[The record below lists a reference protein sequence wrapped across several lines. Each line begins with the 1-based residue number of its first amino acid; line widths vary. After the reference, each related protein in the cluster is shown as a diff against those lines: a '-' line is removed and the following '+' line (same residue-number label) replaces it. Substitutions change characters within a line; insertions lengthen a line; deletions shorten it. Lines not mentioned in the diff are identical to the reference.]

1 MAFNVENGNLKNK
14 ILPAEERLDR
24 SCRKKMEIIRTLTL
38 GKTSPKDLGIC
49 VTWLG
54 ILCRAAKKEAQER
67 DCLMELMLRQLQETG
82 QLSLPFTD
90 PSNCDRDLGEL
101 LTPEGLGQPQLLQPK
116 VSKEK
121 IDYNPQ
127 EYQWREKLQQLDQ
140 LEVLYKHGE
149 WIDSTSTAMSE
160 EVRLLAGT
168 ERGCVLP
175 RVKAGANTVRFTDK
189 TTAATKLI
197 TKSLPTKPRVSPV
210 QGTSARQR
218 QDRELRILEIN
229 HRKEKERLDREFRAK
244 QREQERAQLAEQIRL
259 DREQMLTGQRVWQQ
273 ERRKLQ
279 QKVKARIEHERYLI
293 RKKREELREQNER
306 TRERLQRDHLA
317 WEKMHRERR
326 EMERMDRMER
336 AKLLSPNEEFVTI
349 MEPEK
354 RMESGELQLAEKIIS
369 WMVLCPSCREN
380 VRHIP
385 SKSVLHSVEP
395 NPQLKVEEAPTYENV
410 KEKAQSKLEEPPIE
424 QQDQDKKEK
433 SRESQREN
441 RMECDQAISTVNN
454 IKRIQK
460 LHKEQMIEMVKLFRQ
475 SREDQIQK
483 RAMLQELEV
492 RRRAAQL
499 NATPRELE
507 PSKMDKVVEIEIIQ
521 GFQEEQDSKRSERH
535 SKKKEELE
543 LALQK
548 AELMEQQLLQ
558 KLERE
563 RKEKDDL
570 EKKVAEH
577 LENLRENKQEN
588 LVIEQ
593 KNIEAEESLKTENNE
608 ENEEVQA
615 HLINS
620 SKTIRNECPSFSGEK
635 ERQQEKIIEEK
646 SKKENQKVL
655 DDNTKIDK
663 MKCQE
668 SPSYSK
674 ERETQEQN
682 KKIEEKESKMKNQDV
697 QNDKTKADESN
708 KQECPVSIEDREMQE
723 HKDISEE
730 RESIKKNQEVLD
742 DNKKSDEKKRQESP
756 IFTKE
761 RERQEQKV
769 RRKENQEVLEETS
782 KDDEKKLQESVP
794 QEGSIPLSL
803 LFALGRKWEQME
815 RKNKEKRERE
825 KNEAKEIKRKL
836 EEKSYREREEDKE
849 NHGYGKDGERIKDAI
864 LKRKVNGKLE
874 NNKRE
879 RDHEERNEKEEGV
892 EDKRKAGE
900 KSDRKRDQDKKP
912 DTMNLKKKTERERM
926 YDESGGVKK
935 SGRRLC
941 PGQEEADLREN
952 ENEKAERKEFE
963 MSIAKIAEIIE
974 QELRDKVESVRHI
987 EASEERERGRLEREE
1002 MERDIKKH
1010 QQDRER
1016 LQMMERKSLEERESR
1031 QEVMVQMERKAQI
1044 ERRVNEDLEK
1054 KAIKELFEAE
1064 KEYRKRE
1071 QMQIEHLQKMREQ
1084 SQKGK
1089 EEMKRLF
1096 QHYTSFWKNRSEM
1109 ESVRVQGKP
1118 EEKRRQEWEDSSPEM
1133 KSGRHESRK
1142 NSSTNKKSEREM
1154 ERIRRM
1160 GPRLE
1165 RYQESSEDY
1174 SGKFQEHTKPV
1185 SIQIR
1190 QLLQNNDNESVLDEE
1205 IIRMDNELKNRQYID
1220 LKIRQFQDGQKSPTS
1235 HQSLQSERSGRQ
1247 REYRSEGEEMPPGD
1261 MVPKCTN
1268 VVQFNRRV
1276 PESFQ
1281 FSTVE
1286 HSRRHGPEGPFKK
1299 PFDRSVGGHSSQYP
1313 RHLHHHSPIREIN
1326 RQRTEANW
1334 LKAEKD
1340 REQRV
1345 RSIERLEQK
1354 LDSERRNLE
1363 EKGGDDFDWMQ
1374 LTERSPEARDRQ
1386 VPQRSKPQNYHPGS
1400 VRELNRFFGEERTV
1414 RYQEPRGQHVPQRSR
1429 PQNNQPGPLRDHN
1442 RFFGEEQTTKCQENR
1457 DHRAEIS
1464 RPKNFQPGALRD
1476 DRSCG
1481 EEQTVRC
1488 QEPRGQKPRGRQQRS
1503 LPRNFQPESLRDHNR
1518 LYGAEKTVND
1528 ESSKEI
1534 ISTSSSGKQPEFR
1547 LSLVGRF
1554 CPERRTY
1561 VVGPKD
1567 IDPQE
1572 IRHRGGEEPTRS
1584 DVRNFMQNPRP
1595 PILKSRQKERWQ
1607 PYEGGR
1613 THSRPE
1619 IPQSAPPLPQTSK
1632 KVCNTKCK
1640 NFHMA
1645 FLESAKRIIA
1655 VLRASNA
1662 NPSSSESSEECARH
1676 LGKKLPEPIFRNL
1689 AEPLLESSQDLA
1701 QNLMAIVSTLD
1712 EQLERHVGHLRHDW
1726 NGFQDRRR
1734 TVTKLQNQLRQAEHD
1749 QTVATSR
1756 ASVFHVLYQ
1765 WWNLN
1770 RSTVNLLKDLFSQY
1784 CNLSDPLVK
1793 ETLDT
1798 IEWFYG
1804 EWSLQKLVFEQI

>member
-1 MAFNVENGNLKNK
+1 MAFNSENGKHKNK
-14 ILPAEERLDR
+14 IPSAEDRLDR

-101 LTPEGLGQPQLLQPK
+101 LTPEGLAQPQLPQPM

-160 EVRLLAGT
+160 DVRLLTGT
-168 ERGCVLP
+168 ERGCVVP

-189 TTAATKLI
+189 PTAATKLI
-197 TKSLPTKPRVSPV
+197 PKGLSTKPRVPPV

-218 QDRELRILEIN
+218 QDRELRIMEIN
-229 HRKEKERLDREFRAK
+229 HRKEKQRLDREFRAK

-273 ERRKLQ
+273 ERQKLQ

-293 RKKREELREQNER
+293 QKKREELREQDER
-306 TRERLQRDHLA
+306 TRQRLQRDQLA
-317 WEKMHRERR
+317 WEQMHQERR
-326 EMERMDRMER
+326 EMERLDRIER
-336 AKLLSPNEEFVTI
+336 ARLLSPNKAFVTI
-349 MEPEK
+349 MEPKK
-354 RMESGELQLAEKIIS
+354 RMESGDLQVAEKVIS

-380 VRHIP
+380 VRNVP
-385 SKSVLHSVEP
+385 SKSILHSVDK
-395 NPQLKVEEAPTYENV
+395 NPQLQTEEAPTYANL
-410 KEKAQSKLEEPPIE
+410 KEKTQTNQEEPPTE
-424 QQDQDKKEK
+424 QPDDNKKEK
-433 SRESQREN
+433 SLERQREN
-441 RMECDQAISTVNN
+441 RNECDQGTSTVNN

-499 NATPRELE
+499 NTTPREME
-507 PSKMDKVVEIEIIQ
+507 PSKMDEVPALENNQ

-548 AELMEQQLLQ
+548 AELMEQHLLE

-563 RKEKDDL
+563 KKEKDAL

-577 LENLRENKQEN
+577 LGNLGANIDSKQEN
-588 LVIEQ
+588 RVIEQ
-593 KNIEAEESLKTENNE
+593 KNIETEESGKRENNKGS
-608 ENEEVQA
+608 EEVQV

-620 SKTIRNECPSFSGEK
+620 SKPMRHESPFPREK
-635 ERQQEKIIEEK
+635 DNRQQERIIEEH
-646 SKKENQKVL
+646 SKMGNLKDLE
-655 DDNTKIDK
+655 DNTKIDQ
-663 MKCQE
+663 MIRHE
-668 SPSYSK
+668 SHSMPK
-674 ERETQEQN
+674 EPEIQEQN
-682 KKIEEKESKMKNQDV
+682 KESDENREV
-697 QNDKTKADESN
+697 QENNTKTDEMN
-708 KQECPVSIEDREMQE
+708 KQESSDSINVRERQEYNEVCEEMENKKKNHEVLVDNIKSDKKKEQVSPLFTKEQARQEQKASEDI
-723 HKDISEE
+723 KYKEE
-730 RESIKKNQEVLD
+730 NQEVLD
-742 DNKKSDEKKRQESP
+742 DK
-756 IFTKE
+756 
-761 RERQEQKV
+761 
-769 RRKENQEVLEETS
+769 S
-782 KDDEKKLQESVP
+782 KDDEKKLEEKIP

-825 KNEAKEIKRKL
+825 KNEAKELQRKID
-836 EEKSYREREEDKE
+836 EEDKE
-849 NHGYGKDGERIKDAI
+849 NYDYERLRKKGRERTKDAI
-864 LKRKVNGKLE
+864 FKRKADEKLE
-874 NNKRE
+874 NNNRE
-879 RDHEERNEKEEGV
+879 GEHEERREKEEVV
-892 EDKRKAGE
+892 EDKGKAGE
-900 KSDRKRDQDKKP
+900 KLERKRDQDKIGARLLGKSENFRSDAMDP
-912 DTMNLKKKTERERM
+912 KKKYEGESM
-926 YDESGGVKK
+926 YDEPGAVQKPN
-935 SGRRLC
+935 RRLC
-941 PGQEEADLREN
+941 PGKEEAESREN
-952 ENEKAERKEFE
+952 KNAKEERKEFE
-963 MSIAKIAEIIE
+963 MSIAKIAEKIE
-974 QELRDKVESVRHI
+974 LELRDKVESVI
-987 EASEERERGRLEREE
+987 LEREE
-1002 MERDIKKH
+1002 MERTIKKH
-1010 QQDRER
+1010 HIETER
-1016 LQMMERKSLEERESR
+1016 PQMMESKSMEESESR
-1031 QEVMVQMERKAQI
+1031 KEVMVQMERKAQI

-1054 KAIKELFEAE
+1054 KAMEELFEAE

-1071 QMQIEHLQKMREQ
+1071 KMQIEHLHKMREQ

-1096 QHYTSFWKNRSEM
+1096 QHYTSFWKNRNEVESER
-1109 ESVRVQGKP
+1109 EQGKP
-1118 EEKRRQEWEDSSPEM
+1118 EEGNQSSPEM
-1133 KSGRHESRK
+1133 ESERLESRK
-1142 NSSTNKKSEREM
+1142 YCCKDTKSERNI

-1160 GPRLE
+1160 PQRSE
-1165 RYQESSEDY
+1165 RNQERRENY
-1174 SGKFQEHTKPV
+1174 SGKLHELKNPV

-1190 QLLQNNDNESVLDEE
+1190 QLLKNSDYEAVLGEE
-1205 IIRMDNELKNRQYID
+1205 IIRKENELKNRQYID
-1220 LKIRQFQDGQKSPTS
+1220 LRIRQFEENPESPTF
-1235 HQSLQSERSGRQ
+1235 HQSPQSGRSWRQ
-1247 REYRSEGEEMPPGD
+1247 REYRSEGEETPPGD
-1261 MVPKCTN
+1261 MAEKRTN
-1268 VVQFNRRV
+1268 VMQFNRQV
-1276 PESFQ
+1276 PNSFQ

-1286 HSRRHGPEGPFKK
+1286 HSRRRELGGQFKK
-1299 PFDRSVGGHSSQYP
+1299 HFEDRSVGGHSSQYP

-1334 LKAEKD
+1334 LKADKD

-1345 RSIERLEQK
+1345 RSIERLERK
-1354 LDSERRNLE
+1354 LDSERRCLE
-1363 EKGGDDFDWMQ
+1363 KEGGDDFVWMELEKRPQ
-1374 LTERSPEARDRQ
+1374 EARDRQ
-1386 VPQRSKPQNYHPGS
+1386 VPQRSRPQNYRPAP
-1400 VRELNRFFGEERTV
+1400 VRDLNPILGEERTS
-1414 RYQEPRGQHVPQRSR
+1414 RYQESRDQHTPQRSK
-1429 PQNNQPGPLRDHN
+1429 PQNNPPGPLRDHN
-1442 RFFGEEQTTKCQENR
+1442 RLFGEEQTVRPRQSR
-1457 DHRAEIS
+1457 DREATQIS
-1464 RPKNFQPGALRD
+1464 RPQNNQTGVLRD
-1476 DRSCG
+1476 NRPCG
-1481 EEQTVRC
+1481 DDNTVRC
-1488 QEPRGQKPRGRQQRS
+1488 QEPRGRQAPPRSVPQ
-1503 LPRNFQPESLRDHNR
+1503 NFHPGPLKDHNR
-1518 LYGAEKTVND
+1518 LFGAEKTVNE
-1528 ESSKEI
+1528 ESPNEL
-1534 ISTSSSGKQPEFR
+1534 ISSSSSGKQPEFR

-1554 CPERRTY
+1554 CPERGTY
-1561 VVGPKD
+1561 VVGPND
-1567 IDPQE
+1567 TDHQGL
-1572 IRHRGGEEPTRS
+1572 RHRGGEEPTKTGGHHL
-1584 DVRNFMQNPRP
+1584 MPNPRP
-1595 PILKSRQKERWQ
+1595 PILKSRQKDKWQ
-1607 PYEGGR
+1607 PYEGR
-1613 THSRPE
+1613 KNHSELAIAQPARP
-1619 IPQSAPPLPQTSK
+1619 IPQTSK

-1640 NFHMA
+1640 NFHMT

-1662 NPSSSESSEECARH
+1662 NPSSSESSEECAKH

-1712 EQLERHVGHLRHDW
+1712 EQLERHVGHLRHEW
-1726 NGFQDRRR
+1726 NGFLDQRR
-1734 TVTKLQNQLRQAEHD
+1734 TVTKLRNQLRQAEHD